1 MENTK
6 KIILVILVFL
16 FLGCDSQ
23 KKYYDSHFNQIPNT
37 ENLKEIKLNLIRY
50 ENKLNIV
57 SDYIV
62 GVSRKDEKINFEKK
76 GFLLQ
81 DSIYSSKTDSYQLV
95 NNTIDLPT
103 YTEVE
108 KNVLYKDKNNIYY
121 NTTSR
126 NSNYPYLILDLNAS
140 QTKILPGGYIK
151 DDKTVYSYGGI
162 ICTKIDSVDAENFSV
177 IQLKDT
183 ITNKL
188 FYRGKDQKS
197 IYWNESKMSIEDL
210 RLLPV
215 GKKQKDSLSKTFLF
229 K

>member
-62 GVSRKDEKINFEKK
+62 GVSGKDEKINFEKK

-188 FYRGKDQKS
+188 FYRGRDQKS

>member
-1 MENTK
+1 M
-6 KIILVILVFL
+6 
-16 FLGCDSQ
+16 
-23 KKYYDSHFNQIPNT
+23 
-37 ENLKEIKLNLIRY
+37 
-50 ENKLNIV
+50 
-57 SDYIV
+57 
-62 GVSRKDEKINFEKK
+62 
-76 GFLLQ
+76 Q